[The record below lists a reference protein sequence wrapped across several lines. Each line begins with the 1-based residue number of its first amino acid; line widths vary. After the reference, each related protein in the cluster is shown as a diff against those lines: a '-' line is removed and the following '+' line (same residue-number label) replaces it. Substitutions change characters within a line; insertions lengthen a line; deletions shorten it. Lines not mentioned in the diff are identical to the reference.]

1 MADVSTVPAVD
12 AGIHPAHVGRWER
25 ARLGVAGYLMIARM
39 WVRASLAYRTS
50 FVLLSCSQV
59 VVTGMDFLVI
69 LILFSHTDALGG
81 LGPTEVFFIYGTSG
95 VALGIAD
102 MCAGSLEAVGQRIR
116 DGSLDSMLVR
126 PIPVLAQV
134 AADQFAIRRIGRIT
148 QALTV
153 LVLAVIVAP
162 VDWNAAKVVLVVVM
176 VVSGTGIFC
185 AVYLLG
191 GCFQFVAGDAAE
203 VSNAFTY
210 GGDALAQLPWTIY
223 PKELVQAVVFIVPL
237 AFINWVPVAW
247 ILGRPLPLGLPW
259 FVAWCSPLVAA
270 AFLGVAGLLW
280 RLAVRSYRSTGS

>member
-1 MADVSTVPAVD
+1 MPTGVRADRVSHAQR
-12 AGIHPAHVGRWER
+12 VG
-25 ARLGVAGYLMIARM
+25 LGLSGYVMIARM

-50 FVLLSCSQV
+50 FVLLSLSQL

-81 LGPTEVFFIYGTSG
+81 LRAPEVFFIYGSSA

-102 MCAGSLEAVGQRIR
+102 MLAGSLEAVGQRIR

-134 AADQFAIRRIGRIT
+134 AADQFALRRIGRIT
-148 QALTV
+148 QALV
-153 LVLAVIVAP
+153 VMVIAIVVAP
-162 VDWNAAKVVLVVVM
+162 IDWTLAKGVLVVLM
-176 VVSGTGIFC
+176 VFAGSGIFG
-185 AVYLLG
+185 AVFLLG

-223 PKELVQAVVFIVPL
+223 PKELLRAAVFVLPL

-247 ILGRPLPLGLPW
+247 ILGRPLPLGMPP
-259 FVAWCSPLVAA
+259 FMAWSSPVVSAG
-270 AFLGVAGLLW
+270 FLGVAGLLW
-280 RLAVRSYRSTGS
+280 RIALRSYRSTGS